1 MLKSIEKNDTINSID
16 TGYNLEGDLV
26 STGDVRVDGIL
37 KGSVKTAG
45 KLVLG
50 DAGIIEGKTQ
60 CKSAIRAGEI
70 KGTVQTEEL
79 LTLKATAKLSG
90 EIITSKLAIEPGAIF
105 SGKCSMGPVI
115 KKMNKNEEKTS
126 SSRSEKTA

>member
-1 MLKSIEKNDTINSID
+1 MLKSIEKNDTINSIA
-16 TGYNLEGDLV
+16 TGSKLEGDLV
-26 STGDVRVDGIL
+26 STGDVRVDGTL

-50 DAGIIEGKTQ
+50 DSGIIEGKTQ
-60 CKSAIRAGEI
+60 CKSAIIAGEI

-115 KKMNKNEEKTS
+115 KKMNKNEEKIS